1 MKRKLGEKW
10 KHLIQDERGSQ
21 IIEFIMVFPLIWL
34 LVMFSFDQFCIMYNR
49 QKALAAAY
57 EAGRIAAVQ
66 PNYGLA
72 EFYAKQR
79 GKEELRQAIGV
90 SNSSI
95 RLDPQGS
102 WKKGNHVES
111 EASISFTLLTTGKR
125 YEITE
130 RYFVMIENA
139 EEKK

>member
-1 MKRKLGEKW
+1 MKRHGEKW
-10 KHLIQDERGSQ
+10 RRLIQDERGSQ
-21 IIEFIMVFPLIWL
+21 IIEFILVFPLIWL

-66 PNYGLA
+66 PNFGLA
-72 EFYAKQR
+72 EFYANLR

-90 SNSSI
+90 AKSRI
-95 RLDPQGS
+95 RLDLQGS
-102 WKKGNHVES
+102 WKKGNHVQS
-111 EASISFTLLTTGKR
+111 EVNISFPLLTTGKQ